1 MEEEEG
7 ARELDLGKTG
17 ENLWNLV
24 TLKGPKAEYESVIEF
39 LEESIPKLKSKQ
51 QEDMRENLANRL
63 YQMSQRI
70 VKSFIMQSGCEN
82 IALFTG

>member
-1 MEEEEG
+1 MHKSIQETTGQEDDEEEEG

-17 ENLWNLV
+17 ENLWHLI

-63 YQMSQRI
+63 Y
-70 VKSFIMQSGCEN
+70 
-82 IALFTG
+82 